1 MVIATCWLVLISV
14 AYASVTLYMVDR
26 LAEIKE
32 NAAIRHRAR
41 LDPTMVEVGRTPP
54 EQAATNMGIE
64 PKWRKV
70 KAGMYVDRVSEFST
84 RDSRWGLDFY
94 IWFVWSGDGIEP
106 GETFH
111 IIEGEIT
118 DKRLQA
124 RHDDGGEHYAL
135 YRVGAKITKNF
146 STARFPRD
154 DHLLTIRI
162 EDATHYNF
170 DLEYIPDAEGSE
182 LSSRAKITGYEPY
195 SVKLVAKD
203 HSYKTP
209 RGDLRLPPSYK
220 ATYSQLVFGIGIE

>member
-1 MVIATCWLVLISV
+1 MKKTRTDRPQGHGRNTERQMMVIATCWLVLISV

-118 DKRLQA
+118 DSDFRPGTTTA
-124 RHDDGGEHYAL
+124 GN
-135 YRVGAKITKNF
+135 TMP
-146 STARFPRD
+146 STASAQRSQR
-154 DHLLTIRI
+154 T
-162 EDATHYNF
+162 
-170 DLEYIPDAEGSE
+170 
-182 LSSRAKITGYEPY
+182 
-195 SVKLVAKD
+195 SVPLVSPAM
-203 HSYKTP
+203 T
-209 RGDLRLPPSYK
+209 
-220 ATYSQLVFGIGIE
+220 TF